1 MSDIEKIGK
10 GVVGTEVSIVTLIMS
25 RFIFHSFQN
34 VNLGLVFLY
43 LCFYILEINIGSL

>member
-1 MSDIEKIGK
+1 MSEIEKIGK

-34 VNLGLVFLY
+34 VNLGLFFTFASIY
-43 LCFYILEINIGSL
+43 